1 MSTDPSI
8 GVSSPDDFKKHL
20 LKNTKMLLEESEPD
34 TILPSQSISVTEK
47 ENTTIEI
54 RSYQNQD
61 VKQPEDQKSD
71 GIELHEEELE
81 DGELNEDKKTKLSK
95 LQECDSGKCSLHA
108 KVFIVKVPKGLAS
121 VVIGNEGSMLK
132 EIRQKSGVKCIDFS
146 QKFSNVPDLLIE
158 GGMIEVKCAERL
170 VNNILVNEY
179 CQQPLEPGR
188 WRCTPSQ
195 GPMYNDTALKV
206 SDLREK
212 LELREQKITGEG
224 VINRAIERSESRKR
238 KDKIYKRYKRSMNRE
253 CRQSKEKTP
262 NWENIS
268 SSGSDFDNL
277 DISEINATMSRSK
290 VKNSCSPTNRNKRY
304 RSREK
309 SESCKKKRRN
319 SSNSQNTMR
328 MSSRWEMSSGE
339 QRTGVNSNRSLSPQ
353 WSPISSSPSPPPLR
367 PTRQD
372 SSSLQA
378 STSTQHRQDTHI
390 SCI

>member
-20 LKNTKMLLEESEPD
+20 LKNTKILLEESEPD

-54 RSYQNQD
+54 TSYQNKD
-61 VKQPEDQKSD
+61 VKQSEDNKSD
-71 GIELHEEELE
+71 EIELHEQELE
-81 DGELNEDKKTKLSK
+81 DGELNEDKTTELSK

-108 KVFIVKVPKGLAS
+108 NVFIVKVPKGLAS

-146 QKFSNVPDLLIE
+146 QKFSKIPDLLIE

-170 VNNILVNEY
+170 VNNILVDEY

-195 GPMYNDTALKV
+195 GPMYNDNALKV
-206 SDLREK
+206 LDLREK
-212 LELREQKITGEG
+212 LELREKKITGDG
-224 VINRAIERSESRKR
+224 AINRAIERSESRKR
-238 KDKIYKRYKRSMNRE
+238 RDKTYKIYKRSISRE

-277 DISEINATMSRSK
+277 DISEMNATMNRTK
-290 VKNSCSPTNRNKRY
+290 DKYSCSLTNRHKRY

-309 SESCKKKRRN
+309 SESCKRRRN
-319 SSNSQNTMR
+319 SSDSQNTMR
-328 MSSRWEMSSGE
+328 MSSRWEMSSGK
-339 QRTGVNSNRSLSPQ
+339 QRTGVNSNKSLSPQ
-353 WSPISSSPSPPPLR
+353 WSPISSSPSPPPLC
-367 PTRQD
+367 PARQD

-378 STSTQHRQDTHI
+378 STSTQHRQATRL
-390 SCI
+390 SCT